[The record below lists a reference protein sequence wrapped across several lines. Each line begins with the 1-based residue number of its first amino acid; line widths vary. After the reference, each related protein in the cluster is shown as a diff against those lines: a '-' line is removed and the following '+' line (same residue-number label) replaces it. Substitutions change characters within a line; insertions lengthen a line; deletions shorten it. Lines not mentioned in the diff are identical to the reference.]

1 MIHVQEA
8 VGHISSTNIQL
19 PISEL
24 PLEKALGK
32 VLAQPLKADRDFPP
46 YHRVTMDGIA
56 IAHKDWNRGQR
67 SFRLT
72 DTQLAGSVPKTFAGP
87 GTCIEVMTGA
97 VLPPGTDTVIK
108 VEELKWEKKG
118 DSQWVSI
125 LSEDLPQG
133 LNVHA
138 QGTDRKAQDQLVPA
152 GTLLGPAE
160 IAVAATIGATHISVK
175 HPIKVAV
182 VSSGDELVDVSATP
196 LPHQIRKSNSYM
208 LQAALHTMGVSATRT
223 HLPDNPDAI
232 KQRISELLEDNQVII
247 MTGGVSKGKADYVP
261 GALDALGVEKI
272 FHKIQQRP
280 GKPFWFGK
288 HPDNKVVFALP
299 GNPVSSFIGF
309 YRYIQPWIMQQMG
322 SKVSDQLYAQL
333 AEPFHFAPDLTYFLL
348 VNTSVDKSGAY
359 QARPIPGSGSGDHA
373 NLLRCNAFL
382 ELPFDRTDFKAG
394 EVFPMWRYR

>member
-8 VGHISSTNIQL
+8 VGHISSTHIHI

-24 PLEKALGK
+24 PLEEALGK
-32 VLAQPLKADRDFPP
+32 VLAQPLTADRDFPP

-56 IAHKDWNRGQR
+56 IAHEDWTRGLR
-67 SFRLT
+67 TFRLT

-108 VEELKWEKKG
+108 VEELKWEKEG
-118 DSQWVSI
+118 DSQQVTL
-125 LSEDLPQG
+125 LSETLTKG
-133 LNVHA
+133 LNVHTK
-138 QGTDRKAQDQLVPA
+138 GTDRKAQDQLVSA

-175 HPIKVAV
+175 HPLKVAV
-182 VSSGDELVDVSATP
+182 VSSGDELVDISDTP

-208 LQAALHTMGVSATRT
+208 LQAALQSLGVSAERT

-232 KQRISELLEDNQVII
+232 KQRIAELLEDNQVII

-280 GKPFWFGK
+280 GKPFWFGR
-288 HPDNKVVFALP
+288 HPQNKVVFALP

-309 YRYIQPWIMQQMG
+309 YRYIKPWISKQMG
-322 SKVSDQLYAQL
+322 MNVMDPLYAQL

-348 VNTSVDKSGAY
+348 VNASVNEKGTY
-359 QARPIPGSGSGDHA
+359 IARPIPGSGSGDHA